1 VGLGHT
7 LQGQRDWDMRNW
19 DSFVIVFCM
28 DCKCKDAKDCDVLW
42 YLRWMRRDATCGDY
56 VLLGHALDG
65 VCYG

>member
-1 VGLGHT
+1 
-7 LQGQRDWDMRNW
+7 
-19 DSFVIVFCM
+19 VIVFCM